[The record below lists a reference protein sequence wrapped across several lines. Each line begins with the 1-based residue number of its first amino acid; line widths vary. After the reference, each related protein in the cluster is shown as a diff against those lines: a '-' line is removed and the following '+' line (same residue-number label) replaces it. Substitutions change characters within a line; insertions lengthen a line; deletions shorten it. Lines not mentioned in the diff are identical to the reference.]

1 MFIEVE
7 NMGIKGGPIKV
18 LIAAD
23 AIEEINLGN
32 TETTSFIMLRGGRQI
47 HIAQDY
53 EGIVAQLRGLKLLDS
68 SKADQNK
75 ADREKAAYDAQR
87 SVAAKHGGAVFG

>member
-32 TETTSFIMLRGGRQI
+32 DEMTSFIMLRGGRQI
-47 HIAQDY
+47 HIAQDR
-53 EGIVAQLRGLKLLDS
+53 EGIVAQLREFKLLAAE
-68 SKADQNK
+68 KADP
-75 ADREKAAYDAQR
+75 EKVERLQQEDG
-87 SVAAKHGGAVFG
+87 AKRAEALKYAGAIPR